1 MTTWQLSS
9 VKCLMWMVERHLCT
23 RHRHNIHI
31 HVGRCSTLGQRA
43 EEISELTH
51 PYSSNVQLHRQADTH
66 THTHHRRASTDVALK
81 QRFFAVSL
89 SYHNSIHPGNRMKRG
104 RRREKR
110 FFSLWCLSSR
120 VTSRIDSK
128 HKSELVS
135 LVVVVVGA
143 GINLGRENEFV

>member
-1 MTTWQLSS
+1 
-9 VKCLMWMVERHLCT
+9 
-23 RHRHNIHI
+23 
-31 HVGRCSTLGQRA
+31 
-43 EEISELTH
+43 
-51 PYSSNVQLHRQADTH
+51 
-66 THTHHRRASTDVALK
+66 
-81 QRFFAVSL
+81 
-89 SYHNSIHPGNRMKRG
+89 MKRG